1 MILKRAEKRGRV
13 WKRLLAIVLTVALLP
28 LTSLQPAKAVAGVT
42 ETVSIQVTYGQT
54 QARELAKKINALR
67 TEIKINN
74 KNAATSGGA
83 IQSKLPSLQY
93 DYGLEQAAMQ
103 RAAEVA
109 LVYNATTRPDGNSIA
124 SAYPG
129 LSNVEEN
136 ISCAGSTAELIYS
149 SWTSEQAPS
158 EYANMINPLNV
169 AVGIGHVSYNG
180 KDYWVAAF
188 SNKKSG
194 TGILSADNGTV
205 TCAVNIESSRITD
218 RVIAGVPTGNVTI
231 NVGDYYD
238 LSKCK
243 ASVQI
248 NGHDLRSEYCPLV
261 GSVSATVADPS
272 VVTFNG
278 SSLYGQKEGST
289 SVNLTCGGLAASPF
303 TVVVQ
308 KPSITHATIDTIAD
322 QSYTGYELRPTVK
335 VRMGSTVLTENI
347 DYTLEYRNNT
357 AIGTAYVTVNGYGK
371 YSGTGSV
378 TTYFRIVAPTVT
390 NATIT
395 SISDQSYTGYAICP
409 PVTVYVSNVL
419 LREGTDYTVSYS
431 NNVNM
436 GTAIVTITGIGS
448 YSGTRTTTFRITG
461 PNLYSASIA
470 AIPDQLYTG
479 SEIRP
484 AVTVTVNNMTLR
496 QNTDYYVSY
505 SNNRNVGTATVTV
518 TGRGNYTGTRS
529 TTFRI
534 MGKDISNTTVS
545 SINTQR
551 YTGDEI
557 CPSVTVKIGSVVLQ
571 RNVDY
576 TLQYRDNIRPGNASI
591 VITGAGSYSGS
602 KTVTFKIAEASL
614 SSATVKVSNQTY
626 NGKAKTPDVTVKLNG
641 VTLWEGED
649 YEVEYSNNKKPGKA
663 KVVIT
668 GIGDYSGTKKA
679 YFVIKPKKMTLVSAK
694 STVNSRGKAAVV
706 SWKKDSNVSGYELYY
721 SKKKSSGYSKLGT
734 VTKVSCQSATHD
746 RRSAGTH
753 YYKIRSYVVVDGSK
767 YYGAFSNVKSVKIKK

>member
-1 MILKRAEKRGRV
+1 MIFKRAEKRGRV
-13 WKRLLAIVLTVALLP
+13 WRRVLAVVLTVALLP
-28 LTSLQPAKAVAGVT
+28 IASLQPAKAAGAT

-54 QARELAKKINALR
+54 EARKLA
-67 TEIKINN
+67 EQINN
-74 KNAATSGGA
+74 LRDTKSQEALAASGTA
-83 IQSKLPSLQY
+83 IQALTY
-93 DYGLEQAAMQ
+93 DYDLEQSAMQ

-109 LVYNATTRPDGNSIA
+109 LVYSATTRPDGNSV
-124 SAYPG
+124 SSCYNT
-129 LSNVEEN
+129 SNVVEN
-136 ISCAGSTAELIYS
+136 ISCAGSTAAQIYS
-149 SWTSEQAPS
+149 SWTSAQAPS
-158 EYANMINPLNV
+158 EYANMTSASNV

-188 SNKKSG
+188 ADKPSG
-194 TGILSADNGTV
+194 IGWLPEGNGTV
-205 TCAVNIESSRITD
+205 TRTVNIESTRITD
-218 RVIAGVPTGNVTI
+218 RVIASVPTGNVTI

-248 NGHDLRSEYCPLV
+248 NGHYPMSDYCPLI
-261 GSVSATVADPS
+261 GSVSATVADTS
-272 VVTFNG
+272 VATFNG
-278 SSLYGQKEGST
+278 TTLYAQGIGST
-289 SVNLTCGGLAASPF
+289 SVNITCGGLAASPF

-335 VRMGSTVLTENI
+335 VRIGSTVLTENI
-347 DYTLEYRNNT
+347 DYTVEYRNNT
-357 AIGTAYVTVNGYGK
+357 AIGTALVTVTGIGK
-371 YSGTGSV
+371 YSGTGSLS
-378 TTYFRIVAPTVT
+378 TYFRIIAPTVT

-395 SISDQSYTGYAICP
+395 SIPDQSYTGYAICP
-409 PVTVYVSNVL
+409 AVTIYVNNVL

-431 NNVNM
+431 NNINM

-461 PNLYSASIA
+461 PNLYSATIA

-484 AVTVTVNNMTLR
+484 TVTVTVNNMTLR

-518 TGRGNYTGTRS
+518 TGRGGYTGTR
-529 TTFRI
+529 TATFRI
-534 MGKDISNTTVS
+534 IGKDISNTTVS
-545 SINTQR
+545 SISTQR

-557 CPSVTVKIGSVVLQ
+557 CPAITVKIGSVVLQ

-576 TLQYRDNIRPGNASI
+576 TLEYRDNIAPGNASI

-602 KTVTFKIAEASL
+602 KTVTFKIAQASL

-641 VTLWEGED
+641 ETLWEGED
-649 YEVEYSNNKKPGKA
+649 YEVEYRNNKKPGKA
-663 KVVIT
+663 TVVIT

-679 YFVIKPKKMTLVSAK
+679 YFVIKPKKMTWVSAK
-694 STVNSRGKAAVV
+694 ATVNSKGKAVALT
-706 SWKKDSNVSGYELYY
+706 WKKDSYVSGYELFY
-721 SKKKSSGYSKLGT
+721 SRKKASGYTKLGNAAKASYT
-734 VTKVSCQSATHD
+734 SATHD
-746 RRSAGTH
+746 RRSSGTY
-753 YYKIRSYVVVDGSK
+753 YYKIRSYVVVDGTK
-767 YYGAFSNVKSVKIKK
+767 YYGAFSNVKSVTVK